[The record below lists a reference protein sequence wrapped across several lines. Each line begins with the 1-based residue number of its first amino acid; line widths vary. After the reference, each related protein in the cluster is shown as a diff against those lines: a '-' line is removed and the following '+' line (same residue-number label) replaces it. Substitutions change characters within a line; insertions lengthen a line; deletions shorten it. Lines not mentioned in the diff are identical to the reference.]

1 MIEKENIMAYASK
14 ELKDKVNALI
24 KEVAKEMNVKLG
36 FSIKI
41 ENHSKISV
49 NIRSCSIDLA
59 KEHREFIEERYNYV
73 IEHNLQ
79 EVPRYERI
87 VQIKNYLDNYGEIRF
102 SKDNPD
108 EVFSGK
114 ALELMEKIR
123 DAVKCE
129 YYNDSDVMRDYF
141 DIAYYYDI
149 KIGDSASGF
158 KVV

>member
-1 MIEKENIMAYASK
+1 MAYASK

-73 IEHNLQ
+73 VEHNLQ